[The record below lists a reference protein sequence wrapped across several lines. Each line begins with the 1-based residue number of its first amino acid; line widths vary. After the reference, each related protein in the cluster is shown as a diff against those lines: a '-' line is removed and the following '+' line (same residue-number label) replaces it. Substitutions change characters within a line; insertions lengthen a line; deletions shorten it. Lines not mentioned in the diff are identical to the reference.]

1 MDDLIDPGRVAFDV
15 DGVVAD
21 TMTLFVA
28 MARNQYGME
37 GLRYEH
43 ITSYELAECLD
54 IDPDTLKDIVV
65 RLLDDDHTAAL
76 APLPGAVD
84 VLTEIGRQYG
94 PLRFVTARPTLP
106 PIDRWLRR
114 QIPLPDGAI
123 DAVATGAFE
132 AKAEVLLSKGVEWF
146 VEDRLE
152 TCHQLAERGIT
163 PIVFRQPWNR
173 KEHPYSE
180 VGNWGEL
187 RGMIGI

>member
-1 MDDLIDPGRVAFDV
+1 MDRLIDPGRVAFDV

-21 TMTLFVA
+21 TMTLFVE
-28 MARNQYGME
+28 MARNQYGMAD
-37 GLRYEH
+37 LRYEH
-43 ITSYELAECLD
+43 ITSYELTECLD
-54 IDPDTLKDIVV
+54 IDPDTLKDMVI
-65 RLLDDDHTAAL
+65 RLLDDHHTAAL
-76 APLPGAVD
+76 EPLPGAVD
-84 VLTEIGRQYG
+84 VLTKIGRRYG
-94 PLRFVTARPTLP
+94 PLRFVTARPTLA

-114 QIPLPDGAI
+114 RIPLPGGAI

-173 KEHPYSE
+173 KEHPYRE
-180 VGNWGEL
+180 VGDWGEL
-187 RGMIGI
+187 RGVIGI

>member
-1 MDDLIDPGRVAFDV
+1 MGDRIDPGKVAFDV

-28 MARNQYGME
+28 MARDQYGMSD
-37 GLRYEH
+37 LRYED
-43 ITSYELAECLD
+43 ITSYELTECLD
-54 IDPDTLKDIVV
+54 IDPETLTDLVV
-65 RLLDDDHTAAL
+65 RLLDDEHTAAL
-76 APLPGAVD
+76 TPLPGAVD
-84 VLTEIGRQYG
+84 VLTAIGQCCG
-94 PLRFVTARPTLP
+94 PVRFVTARPTLAS
-106 PIDRWLRR
+106 IDRWLRQ

-132 AKAEVLLSKGVEWF
+132 AKADVLLSKGVEWF

-173 KEHPYSE
+173 QDHPYWE
-180 VGNWGEL
+180 VGNWDDL
-187 RGMIGI
+187 RGLIRI